1 VLLAWIAWR
10 APRGRKLLCG
20 VALVAAYA
28 IVVSPAT
35 IRNYAVSGD
44 VVLITSGGGE
54 VFYTGNNEH
63 ASGHYRPPAFVRPDP
78 FFEHEDFRAE
88 AARRLGRPAGSI
100 TRKESDAFWWR
111 EGMRF
116 VTGDPVRYLRLL
128 WDKITTYFTAYERPD
143 NYSYY
148 NFSVFL

>member
-88 AARRLGRPAGSI
+88 AARRLGRPVS
-100 TRKESDAFWWR
+100 RRESDAFWWSEGTRFIR
-111 EGMRF
+111 EHPGKWLSIL
-116 VTGDPVRYLRLL
+116 GGKL
-128 WDKITTYFTAYERPD
+128 TTYFRDYERPD
-143 NYSYY
+143 N
-148 NFSVFL
+148 